1 MLLRAPRS
9 LLLLMGAAALACQD
23 SRALTVPEPSTPT
36 AARQAIDGAVDPELT
51 AALAGV
57 LEGTA
62 IPGAVGAIARFDGP
76 TSLGAWGLRKA
87 GGAAPIAATDP
98 VHVGSDTKAMTAVL
112 AARQVDAGRL
122 RWDST
127 LEEVLPA
134 LAARV
139 HEGYRGA
146 TLTQFLRHTSGAPAN
161 APNWR
166 AYTDRSLRERRIELA
181 AASLKGA
188 PAQAPGTGFL
198 YSNLGYM
205 VAGAMIEAV
214 GDATWEELIVK
225 DVFEPLGIEG
235 ASFGVP
241 GTLGEEDAPWGHMVR
256 RGEARPVQIDNDPA
270 LGPAGTVH
278 LPVSDWARFVLQFTD
293 GAAAETED
301 PFLSAASREQLLQV
315 GLEDY
320 AFGWLVTERG
330 WAQGVALTHSG
341 SNTTWFATAWV
352 APRTNRAYLVAAN
365 AAGPGVPGLVDRAI
379 GALIALER

>member
-1 MLLRAPRS
+1 MPLRASHVLPALVS
-9 LLLLMGAAALACQD
+9 LAALACQPGPGTTD
-23 SRALTVPEPSTPT
+23 REPSASRAAGRPHADE
-36 AARQAIDGAVDPELT
+36 VDPEIE
-51 AALAGV
+51 AALDGV
-57 LEGTA
+57 LAGSVV
-62 IPGAVGAIARFDGP
+62 PGAVAAICRTDGP
-76 TSLGAWGLRKA
+76 TAIGAWGVRKA
-87 GGAAPIAATDP
+87 GGQTPMAAQDA

-112 AARQVDAGRL
+112 AARQVDAGLL

-127 LEEVLPA
+127 LEEVLPG

-139 HEGYRGA
+139 DEGYRSA

-166 AYTDRSLRERRIELA
+166 AFPERPLRERRIELA
-181 AASLKGA
+181 AASLGAA
-188 PAQAPGTGFL
+188 PAAAPGAGFL

-241 GTLGEEDAPWGHMVR
+241 GTLGEEDAPWGHTVR

-293 GAAAETED
+293 GAAAQTED
-301 PFLSAASREQLLQV
+301 PFLSAASREQLLEV

-320 AFGWLVTERG
+320 AFGWMVTERG

-352 APRTNRAYLVAAN
+352 APRTNRAFLVAAN
-365 AAGPGVPGLVDRAI
+365 AAGAGVPGLVDRAI
-379 GALIALER
+379 GALIALDR